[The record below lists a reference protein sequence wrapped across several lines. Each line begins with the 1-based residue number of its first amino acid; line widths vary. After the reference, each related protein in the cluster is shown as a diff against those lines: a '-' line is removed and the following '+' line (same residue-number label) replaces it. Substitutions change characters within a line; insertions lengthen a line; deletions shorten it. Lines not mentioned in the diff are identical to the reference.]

1 MTAKTAAE
9 RKRAQREREAE
20 RLKRLGH
27 RVMQLELYQGTADAL
42 DRLCQIGGFEQPA
55 EVITLLIHSADQI
68 AKRDPSRFAE
78 LVRVTRHEASISE
91 GMAQRLDTEGAPEAD
106 RLDRAEA

>member
-20 RLKRLGH
+20 RLQRLGH
-27 RVMQLELYQGTADAL
+27 RVMQLELYQSTADAL
-42 DRLCQIGGFEQPA
+42 DRLCQIGDFEQPA

-68 AKRDPSRFAE
+68 AKRDPSRFAD
-78 LVRVTRHEASISE
+78 LVSVTCHEVSVSE
-91 GMAQRLDTEGAPEAD
+91 VTAQRLDTEGAAEAS

>member
-42 DRLCQIGGFEQPA
+42 DRLCKLGGFEQPA
-55 EVITLLIHSADQI
+55 EVITLLIHAADRL
-68 AKRDPSRFAE
+68 AERDRSLFAE
-78 LVRVTRHEASISE
+78 LVSVTSHEKKST
-91 GMAQRLDTEGAPEAD
+91 QAPA
-106 RLDRAEA
+106 

>member
-27 RVMQLELYQGTADAL
+27 RVMQLELYQGTADAI
-42 DRLCQIGGFEQPA
+42 DRLCQIGGFDQPA
-55 EVITLLIHSADQI
+55 EVITL
-68 AKRDPSRFAE
+68 

>member
-27 RVMQLELYQGTADAL
+27 RIMPLELYQSTADAL
-42 DRLCQIGGFEQPA
+42 DRLCRLGGFEQPA
-55 EVITLLIHSADQI
+55 EVITLLIHSADRI
-68 AKRDPSRFAE
+68 AQRDPSRFAE
-78 LVRVTRHEASISE
+78 LVSVTNHEKE
-91 GMAQRLDTEGAPEAD
+91 K
-106 RLDRAEA
+106 